1 MIRNRKTMKALKK
14 QTSVSRVK
22 ILTAV
27 FIGMCM
33 ILFYRLYQLQ
43 ILGGEDYRNNF
54 VMKIKKTRV
63 LKSTRGNIYDR
74 NGNLLAGNKMT
85 YGITMED
92 NGSYQSE
99 REKQLSLNGTAYQVI
114 QLVHSQKETLTTA
127 LAIVLD
133 EKGEYVF
140 NTEGVSLDRFRAD
153 VFGRAFIED
162 MTDMEAAAGADEIV
176 AYLAGEDRFA
186 LYEKNGQ
193 AYTKEELESSGLP
206 KQLSKKDALEILNI
220 RYMLSLNTFQRYI
233 PVTVAVDVSQDT
245 VSYVLEHK
253 SQWQGVG
260 ISDEEIRV
268 YEGGDAFG
276 HILGYTGKISAE
288 ELEELQKEN
297 ENYTSDAVV
306 GKSGIEQSMEQYLQ
320 GIEGSETVYVNNMG
334 KVVQKE
340 KPPKD
345 PVPGKDVY
353 LSIDKDLT
361 EAVYR
366 ILEQRIAGILT
377 TNIADIKEFD
387 TSKITD
393 SADLVIPVY
402 DVYFALLDNSVVD
415 LTHFGQADATAFEK
429 EIYARL
435 QDKLGR
441 VMQKL
446 NSELKGDGS
455 IYKDL
460 DKEMQEYQDY
470 IVDTLL
476 MEETGLLDAG
486 KIDKENERYQ
496 SWKKDGDISL
506 KDFLTEAV
514 AEGWIDMSHIPSK
527 DTYMDSGQSLELLSK
542 TISESLAADEGFL
555 KRLCWYMLQQEEIA
569 PREICLL
576 LYEQGVLSKED
587 AVYEGLASGNISSYQ
602 FVIDKIN
609 SLEIKPSW
617 LALDP
622 CSGSAV
628 ITDPGTGEVLA
639 CVTYPGYDVNRLAN
653 QMDEAYYQKLYE
665 DKSVPF
671 YNRATQQLTAPGSTF
686 KPVTA
691 IAGLMEEVIWSDTDV
706 LCDGVFDKVEP
717 PLHCWNL
724 SGHGDIPT
732 VASAIKN
739 SCNDYLCEI
748 SYRMGLDGNG
758 KFSDE
763 QSLKRLTSYTKMF
776 GLDRKSGI
784 QLPESEPHITDKFA
798 IPSAIG
804 QGTHN
809 YATVQLA
816 RYVNTLANGG
826 SCYDLT
832 LLDKVMDKDGHI
844 TEENPPKLRNQID
857 LPAEVW
863 NDVHTGMEEAA
874 GSNAMLS
881 KLSIKIAGKTGT
893 AEETPSRPT
902 HGLFVGYAPAEN
914 PEIAVAV
921 RIAHGFASGNAVGV
935 SQDIFKYYFKL
946 EKKEDILTGT
956 ASRASDNAHMD

>member
-1 MIRNRKTMKALKK
+1 MIRNRKSMKASEK
-14 QTSVSRVK
+14 QTSVSRVR
-22 ILTAV
+22 ILIAV

-33 ILFYRLYQLQ
+33 VLFYRLYQLQ
-43 ILGGEDYRNNF
+43 ILEGADYRNNF

-74 NGNLLAGNKMT
+74 NGKLLAGNEMA

-114 QLVHSQKETLTTA
+114 QLVHRQNEKLTVA
-127 LAIVLD
+127 LPIVLD
-133 EKGEYVF
+133 EKGDYAF
-140 NTEGVSLDRFRAD
+140 NKEGVSLNRFRAD

-162 MTDMEAAAGADEIV
+162 MTGEEAAAGADDII
-176 AYLAGEDRFA
+176 AYLAGEERFA

-193 AYTKEELESSGLP
+193 AYTKEERNSSGLP
-206 KQLSKKDALEILNI
+206 AELSKQDALEILNI

-233 PVTVAVDVSQDT
+233 PVTVAVDVSEDT

-253 SQWQGVG
+253 SQWQGVD
-260 ISDEEIRV
+260 ISDEELRV
-268 YEGGDAFG
+268 YQGGDAFG

-288 ELEELQKEN
+288 ELEELQEEN

-340 KPPKD
+340 DTPKD

-361 EAVYR
+361 EAVYQ

-402 DVYFALLDNSVVD
+402 DVYFAFLDNSVVD
-415 LTHFGQADATAFEK
+415 ITHFNDVDATAFEK
-429 EIYARL
+429 EINARL
-435 QDKLGR
+435 QAKLGSVMDKL
-441 VMQKL
+441 
-446 NSELKGDGS
+446 NTELKGEGS
-455 IYKDL
+455 VYQDL

-476 MEETGLLDAG
+476 MEETGLLDGG
-486 KIDKENERYQ
+486 KIDKENEKYQ

-514 AEGWIDMSHIPSK
+514 AEGWIDMSQIPSK
-527 DTYMDSGQSLELLSK
+527 ETYIDSGQSLELLRQ
-542 TISESLAADEGFL
+542 TISDHLAADEGFL
-555 KRLCWYMLQQEEIA
+555 KRLCWYMLLQEEIS
-569 PREICLL
+569 PRDICLL
-576 LYEQGVLSKED
+576 LYEQEVLSKED
-587 AVYEGLASGNISSYQ
+587 GVYEGLVSGNLSSYQ

-706 LCDGVFDKVEP
+706 FCDGVFDKVEP

-724 SGHGDIPT
+724 SGHGDIPS

-748 SYRMGLDGNG
+748 SYRMGLDEKGD
-758 KFSDE
+758 FSDD
-763 QSLKRLTSYTKMF
+763 QSLKRLTSYSKMF
-776 GLDRKSGI
+776 GLDQKSGV

-816 RYVNTLANGG
+816 RYVNTLANNG

-832 LLDKVMDKDGHI
+832 LLDKVMDKDGHV
-844 TEENPPKLRNQID
+844 TEENPPKLRNQIE
-857 LPAEVW
+857 LPQEVW

-874 GSNAMLS
+874 DSNAMLS
-881 KLSIKIAGKTGT
+881 KLSIKTAGKTGT

-935 SQDIFKYYFKL
+935 AQDIFNYYFKL
-946 EKKEDILTGT
+946 EKEEDILTGT
-956 ASRASDNAHMD
+956 ASRATDNAHMD

>member
-1 MIRNRKTMKALKK
+1 MIRNRKSMKSQET
-14 QTSVSRVK
+14 QTPVSRGR
-22 ILTAV
+22 ILIAV

-43 ILGGEDYRNNF
+43 ILEGENYRNNF

-63 LKSTRGNIYDR
+63 QKSTRGNIYDR
-74 NGNLLAGNKMT
+74 NGELLAGNKMS

-114 QLVHSQKETLTTA
+114 QLVHRQKETLTTA
-127 LAIVLD
+127 LSIVLD
-133 EKGEYVF
+133 ENGEYVF
-140 NTEGVSLDRFRAD
+140 NKEGVSLDRFRAD
-153 VFGRAFIED
+153 VFGRAYIED
-162 MTDMEAAAGADEIV
+162 MTEKESAASADEIM
-176 AYLAGEDRFA
+176 AYLAGEERFA
-186 LYEKNGQ
+186 LYEKDGK

-206 KQLSKKDALEILNI
+206 GQLSKKDALEILSI

-233 PVTVAVDVSQDT
+233 PVTVAMDVSEDT

-253 SQWQGVG
+253 SQWQGVD
-260 ISDEEIRV
+260 ISDEEIRI
-268 YEGGDAFG
+268 YQGGDAFG
-276 HILGYTGKISAE
+276 HILGYTGKISE
-288 ELEELQKEN
+288 TELEELQKEN
-297 ENYTSDAVV
+297 ENYTNDAVV

-320 GIEGSETVYVNNMG
+320 GIEGLETVYVNNMG

-340 KPPKD
+340 KTPKE
-345 PVPGKDVY
+345 PIPGKDVY

-361 EAVYR
+361 EAVYG

-377 TNIADIKEFD
+377 TNISDIKEFD

-415 LTHFGQADATAFEK
+415 ITHFKDADATVFEK

-435 QDKLGR
+435 QEKLEQ
-441 VMQKL
+441 VLQKL
-446 NSELKGDGS
+446 NTELKGDGS
-455 IYKDL
+455 LYKDL

-476 MEETGLLDAG
+476 IEETGLLDSG
-486 KIDKENERYQ
+486 KIDKENAAYQ
-496 SWKKDGDISL
+496 SWKTNGDISL
-506 KDFLTEAV
+506 KAFLTEAV
-514 AEGWIDMSHIPSK
+514 AEGWIDMSQIPSK
-527 DTYMDSGQSLELLSK
+527 ENYIASEQTLELLSQ
-542 TISESLAADEGFL
+542 TISRKLAADEGFL
-555 KRLCWYMLQQEEIA
+555 KRLCWYMLQQDEIT

-576 LYEQGVLSKED
+576 LYEQKVLSKED
-587 AVYEGLASGNISSYQ
+587 GAYEGLAAGNMSSYQ
-602 FVIDKIN
+602 FVINKIN

-691 IAGLMEEVIWSDTDV
+691 IAGLMEEVIWSGTDV
-706 LCDGVFDKVEP
+706 FCDGVFDKVEP

-724 SGHGDIPT
+724 SGHGDVPS

-758 KFSDE
+758 DFSEE

-776 GLDRKSGI
+776 GLDQKSGV

-832 LLDKVMDKDGHI
+832 LIDKVMDKDGHV
-844 TEENPPKLRNQID
+844 TEEKPGKLRNQIE
-857 LPAEVW
+857 LPGEVW
-863 NDVHTGMEEAA
+863 DDVHSGMEEAA

-881 KLSIKIAGKTGT
+881 KLGIKIAGKTGT
-893 AEETPSRPT
+893 AEETTSRPT
-902 HGLFVGYAPAEN
+902 HGLFVGYAPAEK

-921 RIAHGFASGNAVGV
+921 RIAHGFASGNSVGV
-935 SQDIFKYYFKL
+935 AKDIFNYYFKL

-956 ASRASDNAHMD
+956 ASRATDNAHMD